1 MWIDYAV
8 RQGIT
13 ATGAFVRLPVL
24 LNAARTSGH
33 RFPEE
38 GDTVISLTTHGTR
51 LKSAAVSIAS
61 LLVGTERLPV
71 HLWLDPVD
79 FHARWPDALQGLA
92 ERGLHVHESPGGL
105 GPHTKY
111 YGTFQKFPDS
121 NVITVD
127 DDVLYPRTFAQ
138 KLIDAPSDTAI
149 TAYRAHRIVMDA
161 DGIAPYKKWRPARS
175 SQPSH
180 LNFATGVD
188 GVRYPREMVQFV
200 AQRGTEFLDLAPR
213 ADDVWL
219 NHCALR
225 AGFPVRQV
233 AARSANFPLVPAS
246 QRVRLS
252 RVNLSGGNDA
262 QIAATY
268 SAEDVAKLR
277 AAE

>member
-8 RQGIT
+8 RQGFV
-13 ATGAFVRLPVL
+13 ATGAFVRLPLL
-24 LNAARTSGH
+24 LNAASH
-33 RFPEE
+33 SDASFPQD

-51 LKSAAVSIAS
+51 LKSAAAAIAS
-61 LLVGTERLPV
+61 LLVGNVRLPV

-79 FHARWPDALQGLA
+79 FHARWPEALQGLA
-92 ERGLHVHESPGGL
+92 DRGLQVHESSGGL

-111 YGTFQKFPDS
+111 YGTFQRYPDR

-138 KLIDAPSDTAI
+138 KLIHAPSDSTI
-149 TAYRAHRIVMDA
+149 TAYRAHRVVLEEE
-161 DGIAPYKKWRPARS
+161 GIAPYRRWKPVKTPG
-175 SQPSH
+175 PSV

-225 AGFPVRQV
+225 AGFPVQLV
-233 AARSANFPLVPAS
+233 AERSANFPLVPGS

-268 SAEDVAKLR
+268 TEEDVAKLR

>member
-24 LNAARTSGH
+24 LNAARTSGNG
-33 RFPEE
+33 FPEE

-51 LKSAAVSIAS
+51 LKSAAAAIAS
-61 LLVGTERLPV
+61 LLVGTVRLPV
-71 HLWLDPVD
+71 HLWLDPID

-92 ERGLHVHESPGGL
+92 ERGLQVHESPGGL

-111 YGTFQKFPDS
+111 YGTFQKFPDR

-138 KLIDAPSDTAI
+138 KLIDAPSDTTI
-149 TAYRAHRIVMDA
+149 TAYRAHRIVLDA
-161 DGIAPYKKWRPARS
+161 DGIAPYKKWRPVRS

-188 GVRYPREMVQFV
+188 GVRYPREMVRYV
-200 AQRGTEFLDLAPR
+200 AGRGTEFLDLTPR

-225 AGFPVRQV
+225 AGFPVQQV
-233 AARSANFPLVPAS
+233 AARSSSML
-246 QRVRLS
+246 
-252 RVNLSGGNDA
+252 
-262 QIAATY
+262 AT
-268 SAEDVAKLR
+268 
-277 AAE
+277 

>member
-8 RQGIT
+8 RQGFV
-13 ATGAFVRLPVL
+13 ATGAFVRLPLL
-24 LNAARTSGH
+24 LNAAHNSDK
-33 RFPEE
+33 RFPEDGE
-38 GDTVISLTTHGTR
+38 TVISLTTHGTR
-51 LKSAAVSIAS
+51 LRSASAAIAS
-61 LLVGTERLPV
+61 LLVGTVRLPV

-79 FHARWPDALQGLA
+79 FHARWPDALRALA
-92 ERGLHVHESPGGL
+92 DRGLQVHESTGGL

-111 YGTFQKFPDS
+111 YGTFQQYPDC

-138 KLIDAPSDTAI
+138 KLIDAPSATTI
-149 TAYRAHRIVMDA
+149 TAYRAHRVVLD
-161 DGIAPYKKWRPARS
+161 DNGIAPYKKWKPVRS
-175 SQPSH
+175 AEPSILH
-180 LNFATGVD
+180 FATGVD
-188 GVRYPREMVQFV
+188 GVRYPKEMVRYV
-200 AQRGTEFLDLAPR
+200 AERGTEFLDLAPR

-219 NHCALR
+219 NHCALS
-225 AGFPVRQV
+225 AEFPVKQV
-233 AARSANFPLVPAS
+233 SERSANFPLVPGS

-252 RVNLSGGNDA
+252 RVNLSGGNDV

>member
-8 RQGIT
+8 RQGIV
-13 ATGAFVRLPVL
+13 ATGAFVRLPL
-24 LNAARTSGH
+24 LQHAARH
-33 RFPEE
+33 ADVAFPED

-51 LKSAAVSIAS
+51 LKSAAAAIAS
-61 LLVGTERLPV
+61 LLVGTVRLPV

-79 FHARWPDALQGLA
+79 FHARWPETLQGLA
-92 ERGLHVHESPGGL
+92 DRGLQVHESPGGF

-111 YGTFQKFPDS
+111 FGTFQQYTDR

-138 KLIDAPSDTAI
+138 LLVDAPSDSTV
-149 TAYRAHRIVMDA
+149 TAYRAHRLMLE
-161 DGIAPYKKWRPARS
+161 DGQIAPYKKWKPVRS
-175 SQPSH
+175 AEPSILH
-180 LNFATGVD
+180 FATGVD
-188 GVRYPREMVQFV
+188 GVRYPKEMVQFV
-200 AQRGTEFLDLAPR
+200 AARGTEFLDLAPR

-233 AARSANFPLVPAS
+233 EERSANFPLVPGS

-252 RVNLSGGNDA
+252 RVNLSGGNDV

>member
-8 RQGIT
+8 RQGIV
-13 ATGAFVRLPVL
+13 ATGAFVRLPL
-24 LNAARTSGH
+24 LQHAARH
-33 RFPEE
+33 ADVAFPED

-51 LKSAAVSIAS
+51 LKSAAAAIAS
-61 LLVGTERLPV
+61 LLVGTVRLPV

-79 FHARWPDALQGLA
+79 FHARWPETLQGLA
-92 ERGLHVHESPGGL
+92 DRGLQVHESPGGF

-111 YGTFQKFPDS
+111 FGTFHQYTDR

-127 DDVLYPRTFAQ
+127 DDVLYPLTFAQ
-138 KLIDAPSDTAI
+138 LLVDAPSDSTV
-149 TAYRAHRIVMDA
+149 TAYRAHRLMLE
-161 DGIAPYKKWRPARS
+161 DGQIAPYKKWKPVKTAE
-175 SQPSH
+175 PSIR
-180 LNFATGVD
+180 NFATGVD
-188 GVRYPREMVQFV
+188 GVRYPKEMVQFV
-200 AQRGTEFLDLAPR
+200 AARGTEFLDLAPR

-233 AARSANFPLVPAS
+233 EERSANFPLVPGS

-277 AAE
+277 AAQ

>member
-24 LNAARTSGH
+24 LSAARTSGNG
-33 RFPEE
+33 FPDE

-51 LKSAAVSIAS
+51 LKSAAAAIAS
-61 LLVGTERLPV
+61 LLVGTVRLPV

-92 ERGLHVHESPGGL
+92 ERGLQVHESPGGL

-111 YGTFQKFPDS
+111 YGTFQKFPDR

-138 KLIDAPSDTAI
+138 KLIDAPSDTTI
-149 TAYRAHRIVMDA
+149 TAYRAHRIVLDA

-188 GVRYPREMVQFV
+188 GVRYPREMVRYV
-200 AQRGTEFLDLAPR
+200 AGRGTEFLDLTPR

-225 AGFPVRQV
+225 AGFPVQQV
-233 AARSANFPLVPAS
+233 SARSANFPLVPGS

-252 RVNLSGGNDA
+252 RVNLSGGNDV

-268 SAEDVAKLR
+268 TAEDVAKLR

>member
-8 RQGIT
+8 RQGFV
-13 ATGAFVRLPVL
+13 ATGAFVRLPLL
-24 LNAARTSGH
+24 LNAASH
-33 RFPEE
+33 SDASFPQD

-51 LKSAAVSIAS
+51 LKSAAAAIAS
-61 LLVGTERLPV
+61 LLVGNVRLPV

-79 FHARWPDALQGLA
+79 FHARWPEALQGLA
-92 ERGLHVHESPGGL
+92 DRGLQVHESSGGL
-105 GPHTKY
+105 GPHTKF
-111 YGTFQKFPDS
+111 YGTFQRYPDR

-138 KLIDAPSDTAI
+138 KLIHAPSDTTI
-149 TAYRAHRIVMDA
+149 TAYRAHRVVLDEE
-161 DGIAPYKKWRPARS
+161 GIAPYRRWKPVKTPG
-175 SQPSH
+175 PSV

-225 AGFPVRQV
+225 AGFPVKQV
-233 AARSANFPLVPAS
+233 SERSANFPLVPGS

-252 RVNLSGGNDA
+252 RVNLSGGNDV

>member
-8 RQGIT
+8 RQGFV
-13 ATGAFVRLPVL
+13 ATGAFVRLPLL
-24 LNAARTSGH
+24 LNAASH
-33 RFPEE
+33 SDASFPQD

-51 LKSAAVSIAS
+51 LKSAAAAIAS
-61 LLVGTERLPV
+61 LLVGNVRLPV

-79 FHARWPDALQGLA
+79 FHARWPEALQGLA
-92 ERGLHVHESPGGL
+92 DRGLQVHESFGGL

-111 YGTFQKFPDS
+111 YGTFQRYPDR

-138 KLIDAPSDTAI
+138 KLIHAPSDTTI
-149 TAYRAHRIVMDA
+149 TAYRAHRVVLDEE
-161 DGIAPYKKWRPARS
+161 GIAPYRRWKPVKTPG
-175 SQPSH
+175 PSV

-225 AGFPVRQV
+225 AGFPVQLV
-233 AARSANFPLVPAS
+233 GERSANFPLVPGS

-268 SAEDVAKLR
+268 TDEDVAKLR

>member
-8 RQGIT
+8 RKGIT
-13 ATGAFVRLPVL
+13 APGAFVRLPVL
-24 LNAARTSGH
+24 LNAARTSGS
-33 RFPEE
+33 RFPEK

-51 LKSAAVSIAS
+51 LKSAAAAIAS
-61 LLVGTERLPV
+61 LLVGIVRLPV

-92 ERGLHVHESPGGL
+92 ERGLQVHESPGGL

-121 NVITVD
+121 HVITVD
-127 DDVLYPRTFAQ
+127 
-138 KLIDAPSDTAI
+138 
-149 TAYRAHRIVMDA
+149 
-161 DGIAPYKKWRPARS
+161 
-175 SQPSH
+175 
-180 LNFATGVD
+180 
-188 GVRYPREMVQFV
+188 
-200 AQRGTEFLDLAPR
+200 
-213 ADDVWL
+213 DDVWL

-225 AGFPVRQV
+225 AGFPVQQV
-233 AARSANFPLVPAS
+233 SARSANFPLVPGS

-252 RVNLSGGNDA
+252 RVNLSGGNDV

-268 SAEDVAKLR
+268 SAEDVSILR

>member
-8 RQGIT
+8 RQGLV
-13 ATGAFVRLPVL
+13 ATGAFVRLPLL
-24 LNAARTSGH
+24 LNAASH
-33 RFPEE
+33 SDASFPQD

-51 LKSAAVSIAS
+51 LKSAAAAIAS
-61 LLVGTERLPV
+61 LLVGNVHLPV

-79 FHARWPDALQGLA
+79 FHARWPEALRGLA
-92 ERGLHVHESPGGL
+92 DRGLQVHESSGGL

-111 YGTFQKFPDS
+111 YGTFQRYPDR

-138 KLIDAPSDTAI
+138 KLIDDPSDTTI
-149 TAYRAHRIVMDA
+149 TAYRAHRVVLDEE
-161 DGIAPYKKWRPARS
+161 GIAPYRRWKPVKSPG
-175 SQPSH
+175 PSV

-225 AGFPVRQV
+225 AGFPVQLV
-233 AARSANFPLVPAS
+233 AERSANFPLVPGS

-268 SAEDVAKLR
+268 TEEDVAKLR

>member
-8 RQGIT
+8 RQGIV

-24 LNAARTSGH
+24 LNAAHTSENT
-33 RFPEE
+33 FPVD

-51 LKSAAVSIAS
+51 LKSAAAAIAS
-61 LLVGTERLPV
+61 LLVGTVRLPV

-79 FHARWPDALQGLA
+79 FHARWPEALQALS
-92 ERGLHVHESPGGL
+92 ERGLQVHESSGGL

-111 YGTFQKFPDS
+111 YGTFQRHPDR

-138 KLIDAPSDTAI
+138 KLIDAPSASTI
-149 TAYRAHRIVMDA
+149 TAYRAHRVVLD
-161 DGIAPYKKWRPARS
+161 DGGIAPYRKWKPVRS
-175 SQPSH
+175 TQPSI

-188 GVRYPREMVQFV
+188 GVRYPREMVQYV
-200 AQRGTEFLDLAPR
+200 ADRGTEFLDLAPR

-225 AGFPVRQV
+225 AGFPVKQV
-233 AARSANFPLVPAS
+233 AERSANFPLVPGS

-268 SAEDVAKLR
+268 SAEDVSKLR